1 MCDVIIIGAGASGIV
16 SSIFAKKS
24 NNKVIVLERN
34 DKSLK
39 KLLMTGNG
47 RCNYMNDEYNIK
59 KYHSEDIDIVDK
71 IISSNNIEMV
81 KDFFDSLGVIPKI
94 KNGYYYPYSNQA
106 VTIKNVLEEE
116 ALNKGVEI
124 RYNSLVEDVYK
135 ENDKFVV
142 ICNGKKLVCDNLVIA
157 TGSRA
162 YPVTGSDGVGYK
174 FLTNFNHAIVEV
186 VPSLVQLTSDFKY
199 LKNWDGVRSDVVLE
213 LFEDDKYIATE
224 SGEVQLTNY
233 GISGICTFNLS
244 HYVTRGINNHKYTMS
259 INFVPFIDTLITPWM
274 DNYSKKNSD
283 KNIYNLLEGFL
294 NTKLIDIILKV
305 SNIDGNR
312 YYNDLENDE
321 KLVLCKNLKG
331 LKINIIGHKSFDSAQ
346 ICSGGVKL
354 SEIDYNTFES
364 KLVNNLYITGELL
377 DMNGN
382 CGGYNLT
389 TCWISGILSGKS
401 IGDKYDKS

>member
-47 RCNYMNDEYNIK
+47 RCNYMNEEYNTS
-59 KYHSEDIDIVDK
+59 KYHSDDIDIVDK

-81 KDFFDSLGVIPKI
+81 KEFFDSIGVIPKI

-106 VTIKNVLEEE
+106 VTIKNMLEEK
-116 ALNKGVEI
+116 AISLGVEI
-124 RYNSLVEDVYK
+124 KYNSLVTDINKV
-135 ENDKFVV
+135 NDKFEV
-142 ICNGKKLVCDNLVIA
+142 ICNDEKMYCDNLVIA
-157 TGSRA
+157 TGSKA
-162 YPVTGSDGVGYK
+162 YPITGSDGLGYN
-174 FLTNFNHAIVEV
+174 FLSKFNHTIVDV
-186 VPSLVQLTSDFKY
+186 VPALVQLTSDFKY
-199 LKNWDGVRSDVVLE
+199 LKLWDGVRSDVVLE

-224 SGEVQLTNY
+224 SGEIQLTNY
-233 GISGICTFNLS
+233 GVSGICVFNLS
-244 HYVTRGINNHKYTMS
+244 HYVTRGIKNHKYTIS

-274 DNYSKKNSD
+274 DNYSKKNIN
-283 KNIYNLLEGFL
+283 KNLYQLLEGLL

-312 YYNDLENDE
+312 YYNDLSNDE

-331 LKINIIGHKSFDSAQ
+331 LKINIIGHKDFDNSQ

-364 KLVNNLYITGELL
+364 KLVSNLYITGELL
-377 DMNGN
+377 DMNGV

-389 TCWISGILSGKS
+389 TCWISGILSGQS
-401 IGDKYDKS
+401 IGDKYD

>member
-47 RCNYMNDEYNIK
+47 RCNYMNEVYNTS
-59 KYHSEDIDIVDK
+59 KYHSKDIDIVDK

-81 KDFFDSLGVIPKI
+81 KEFFDSIGVIPKI

-106 VTIKNVLEEE
+106 VTIKNMLEEK
-116 ALNKGVEI
+116 AISLGVEI
-124 RYNSLVEDVYK
+124 KYNFLVTDINKV
-135 ENDKFVV
+135 NDKFEV
-142 ICNGKKLVCDNLVIA
+142 ICNDEKMYCDNLVIA
-157 TGSRA
+157 TGSKA
-162 YPVTGSDGVGYK
+162 YPITGSDGLGYN
-174 FLTNFNHAIVEV
+174 FLSKFNHTIVDV

-199 LKNWDGVRSDVVLE
+199 LKLWDGVRSDVVLE

-224 SGEVQLTNY
+224 SGEIQLTNY
-233 GISGICTFNLS
+233 GISGICVFNLS
-244 HYVTRGINNHKYTMS
+244 HYVTRGIKNYKYTIS

-274 DNYSKKNSD
+274 DNYSKKNIN
-283 KNIYNLLEGFL
+283 KNLYQLLEGLL

-312 YYNDLENDE
+312 YYNDLSNDE

-331 LKINIIGHKSFDSAQ
+331 LKINIIGHKDFDNSQ

-354 SEIDYNTFES
+354 TEIDYNTFES
-364 KLVNNLYITGELL
+364 KLVSNLYITGELL
-377 DMNGN
+377 DMNGI

-389 TCWISGILSGKS
+389 TCWISGILSGRA
-401 IGDKYDKS
+401 IGDKYD

>member
-16 SSIFAKKS
+16 SSIFAKRK

-47 RCNYMNDEYNIK
+47 RCNYMNEVYNTS

-81 KDFFDSLGVIPKI
+81 KEFFDSIGVIPKI

-106 VTIKNVLEEE
+106 VTIKNMLEEK
-116 ALNKGVEI
+116 AISLGVEI
-124 RYNSLVEDVYK
+124 KYNSLVTDICK
-135 ENDKFVV
+135 ENERFVV
-142 ICNGKKLVCDNLVIA
+142 ICNNEKLYCDNLVIA

-162 YPVTGSDGVGYK
+162 YPVTGSDGSGYK
-174 FLTNFNHAIVEV
+174 FLSNFNHTIVDV

-199 LKNWDGVRSDVVLE
+199 LKLWDGVRSDVVLE

-224 SGEVQLTNY
+224 SGEIQLTNY
-233 GISGICTFNLS
+233 GVSGICVFNLS
-244 HYVTRGINNHKYTMS
+244 HYVTRGIKNHKYTIS

-283 KNIYNLLEGFL
+283 KKLYNLLEGLL
-294 NTKLIDIILKV
+294 NTKLIEIILKV
-305 SNIDGNR
+305 SNIDGNS
-312 YYNDLENDE
+312 YYNDLSNNE
-321 KLVLCKNLKG
+321 KLILCKNLKG
-331 LKINIIGHKSFDSAQ
+331 LKINIIGHKLFDNSQ

-364 KLVNNLYITGELL
+364 KLVSNLYITGELL
-377 DMNGN
+377 DMNGI

-389 TCWISGILSGKS
+389 TCWISGILSGRA
-401 IGDKYDKS
+401 IGDKYD

>member
-34 DKSLK
+34 DKSLR

-47 RCNYMNDEYNIK
+47 RCNYMNEEYNTK

-135 ENDKFVV
+135 EDNKFVV
-142 ICNGKKLVCDNLVIA
+142 LCNNEKLYCDNLVIA
-157 TGSRA
+157 TGSKA

-174 FLTNFNHAIVEV
+174 FLTNFNHTIVEV

-199 LKNWDGVRSDVVLE
+199 LKLWDGVRSDVVLE

-224 SGEVQLTNY
+224 SGEIQLTNY

-244 HYVTRGINNHKYTMS
+244 HYVTRGINNHKYTVS

-274 DNYSKKNSD
+274 DNYNKKNSN

-305 SNIDGNR
+305 SNIDGNK
-312 YYNDLENDE
+312 YYNDLSNAE

-364 KLVNNLYITGELL
+364 KLVSNLYITGELL
-377 DMNGN
+377 DMNGV

-389 TCWISGILSGKS
+389 TCWISGILSGKA
-401 IGDKYDKS
+401 IGDKYD

>member
-16 SSIFAKKS
+16 SSIFAKKK
-24 NNKVIVLERN
+24 NNRVIVLERN

-47 RCNYMNDEYNIK
+47 RCNYMNESYSTKN
-59 KYHSEDIDIVDK
+59 YHSEDIDIVDK

-81 KDFFDSLGVIPKI
+81 KKFFDSIGVIPKI
-94 KNGYYYPYSNQA
+94 KNGYFYPYSNQA
-106 VTIKNVLEEE
+106 ISIKNMLEEK
-116 ALNKGVEI
+116 ALSLGVEI
-124 RYNSLVEDVYK
+124 KYNSLVTDINKV
-135 ENDKFVV
+135 NDKFEV
-142 ICNGKKLVCDNLVIA
+142 ICNDEKMYCDNLVIA
-157 TGSRA
+157 TGSKA
-162 YPVTGSDGVGYK
+162 YPITGSDGLGYN
-174 FLTNFNHAIVEV
+174 FLSKFNHTIVEV
-186 VPSLVQLTSDFKY
+186 VPALVQLTSDFKY
-199 LKNWDGVRSDVVLE
+199 LKLWDGVRSDVTLE
-213 LFEDDKYIATE
+213 LFEDDKYVDTE
-224 SGEVQLTNY
+224 TGEIQLTNY

-244 HYVTRGINNHKYTMS
+244 HYVTRGINNHKYTIS

-274 DNYSKKNSD
+274 DDYSKKNSN
-283 KNIYNLLEGFL
+283 KNIYSLLEGFL

-312 YYNDLENDE
+312 YYKDLSNEE

-331 LKINIIGHKSFDSAQ
+331 LKINITGSKGFDSSQ

-364 KLVNNLYITGELL
+364 KVVSNLYITGELL
-377 DMNGN
+377 DMNGV

-389 TCWISGILSGKS
+389 TCWISGILSGKA
-401 IGDKYDKS
+401 IGDKYD

>member
-47 RCNYMNDEYNIK
+47 RCNYMNEVYNTS
-59 KYHSEDIDIVDK
+59 KYHSDDIDIVDK

-81 KDFFDSLGVIPKI
+81 KEFFDSIGVIPKI

-106 VTIKNVLEEE
+106 VTIKNMLEEK
-116 ALNKGVEI
+116 AISLGVEI
-124 RYNSLVEDVYK
+124 KYNSLVTDINKV
-135 ENDKFVV
+135 NDKFEVV
-142 ICNGKKLVCDNLVIA
+142 CNDEKYICDNLVIA
-157 TGSRA
+157 TGSKA
-162 YPVTGSDGVGYK
+162 YPITGSDGLGYN
-174 FLTNFNHAIVEV
+174 FLSKFNHTIVDV

-199 LKNWDGVRSDVVLE
+199 LKQWDGVRSDVVLE

-224 SGEVQLTNY
+224 SGEIQLTNY
-233 GISGICTFNLS
+233 GVSGICVFNLS
-244 HYVTRGINNHKYTMS
+244 HYVTRGIKNHKYTIS

-274 DNYSKKNSD
+274 DNYSKKNVK
-283 KNIYNLLEGFL
+283 KNLYQLLEGLL

-312 YYNDLENDE
+312 YYNDLSNDE

-331 LKINIIGHKSFDSAQ
+331 LKINIIGHKDFDNSQ
-346 ICSGGVKL
+346 ICSGGL
-354 SEIDYNTFES
+354 SLTEIDYNTFES
-364 KLVNNLYITGELL
+364 KLVSNLYITGELL
-377 DMNGN
+377 DMNGV

-389 TCWISGILSGKS
+389 TCWISGILSGKA
-401 IGDKYDKS
+401 IGDKYD

>member
-47 RCNYMNDEYNIK
+47 RCNYMNEEYNTS
-59 KYHSEDIDIVDK
+59 KYHSDDIDIVDK

-81 KDFFDSLGVIPKI
+81 KEFFDSIGVIPKI

-106 VTIKNVLEEE
+106 VTIKNMLEEK
-116 ALNKGVEI
+116 AISLGVEI
-124 RYNSLVEDVYK
+124 KYNSLVTDINKV
-135 ENDKFVV
+135 NDKFEV
-142 ICNGKKLVCDNLVIA
+142 ICNDEKMYCDNLVIA
-157 TGSRA
+157 TGSKA
-162 YPVTGSDGVGYK
+162 YPITGSDGLGYN
-174 FLTNFNHAIVEV
+174 FLSKFNHTIVDV

-199 LKNWDGVRSDVVLE
+199 LKLWDGVRSDVVLE

-224 SGEVQLTNY
+224 SGEIQLTNY
-233 GISGICTFNLS
+233 GVSGICVFNLS
-244 HYVTRGINNHKYTMS
+244 HYVTRGIKNHKYTIS

-274 DNYSKKNSD
+274 DNYSKKNIN
-283 KNIYNLLEGFL
+283 KNLYQLLEGLL

-312 YYNDLENDE
+312 YYNDLSNDE

-331 LKINIIGHKSFDSAQ
+331 LKINIIGHKDFDNSQ

-364 KLVNNLYITGELL
+364 KLVSNLYITGELL
-377 DMNGN
+377 DMNGV

-389 TCWISGILSGKS
+389 TCWISGILSGQS
-401 IGDKYDKS
+401 IGDKYD

>member
-16 SSIFAKKS
+16 SSIFAKRK

-47 RCNYMNDEYNIK
+47 RCNYMNEVYNTS

-81 KDFFDSLGVIPKI
+81 KEFFDSIGVIPKI

-106 VTIKNVLEEE
+106 VTIKNMLEEK
-116 ALNKGVEI
+116 AISLGVEI
-124 RYNSLVEDVYK
+124 KYNSLVTDICK
-135 ENDKFVV
+135 ENERFVV
-142 ICNGKKLVCDNLVIA
+142 LCNNEKLYCDNLVIA

-162 YPVTGSDGVGYK
+162 YPVTGSDGSGYK
-174 FLTNFNHAIVEV
+174 FLSNFNHTIVDV

-199 LKNWDGVRSDVVLE
+199 LKLWDGVRSDVVLE

-224 SGEVQLTNY
+224 SGEIQLTNY
-233 GISGICTFNLS
+233 GVSGICVFNLS
-244 HYVTRGINNHKYTMS
+244 HYVTRGIKNHKYTIS

-283 KNIYNLLEGFL
+283 KKLYNLLEGLL
-294 NTKLIDIILKV
+294 NTKLIEIILKV

-312 YYNDLENDE
+312 YYNDLSNDE
-321 KLVLCKNLKG
+321 KLILCKNLKG
-331 LKINIIGHKSFDSAQ
+331 LKINIIGHKSFDNSQ

-364 KLVNNLYITGELL
+364 KLVSNLYITGELL
-377 DMNGN
+377 DMNGI

-389 TCWISGILSGKS
+389 TCWISGILSGRAM
-401 IGDKYDKS
+401 GDKYD

>member
-1 MCDVIIIGAGASGIV
+1 MYDVIIIGAGASGIV

-47 RCNYMNDEYNIK
+47 RCNYMNEEYNTK

-135 ENDKFVV
+135 EDNKFVV
-142 ICNGKKLVCDNLVIA
+142 LCNNEKLYCDNLVIA
-157 TGSRA
+157 TGSKA

-174 FLTNFNHAIVEV
+174 FLTNFNHTIVEV

-199 LKNWDGVRSDVVLE
+199 LKLWDGVRSDVVLE

-224 SGEVQLTNY
+224 SGEIQLTNY

-244 HYVTRGINNHKYTMS
+244 HYVTRGINNHKYTVS

-274 DNYSKKNSD
+274 DNYNKKNSN

-305 SNIDGNR
+305 SNIDGNK
-312 YYNDLENDE
+312 YYNDLSNDE

-364 KLVNNLYITGELL
+364 KLVSNLYITGELL
-377 DMNGN
+377 DMNGV

-389 TCWISGILSGKS
+389 TCWISGILSGKA
-401 IGDKYDKS
+401 IGDKYD

>member
-16 SSIFAKKS
+16 SSIFAKRK
-24 NNKVIVLERN
+24 NNNVIVLERN

-47 RCNYMNDEYNIK
+47 RCNYMNEVYNTS

-81 KDFFDSLGVIPKI
+81 KEFFDSIGVIPKI

-106 VTIKNVLEEE
+106 VTIKNMLEEK
-116 ALNKGVEI
+116 AISLGVEI
-124 RYNSLVEDVYK
+124 KYNSLVTDICK
-135 ENDKFVV
+135 ENERFVV
-142 ICNGKKLVCDNLVIA
+142 LCNNEKLYCDNLVIA

-162 YPVTGSDGVGYK
+162 YPVTGSDGSGYK
-174 FLTNFNHAIVEV
+174 FLSNFNHTIVDV

-199 LKNWDGVRSDVVLE
+199 LKLWDGVRSDVVLE

-224 SGEVQLTNY
+224 SGEIQLTNY
-233 GISGICTFNLS
+233 GVSGICVFNLS
-244 HYVTRGINNHKYTMS
+244 HYVTRGIKNHKYTIS

-283 KNIYNLLEGFL
+283 KKLYNLLEGLL
-294 NTKLIDIILKV
+294 NTKLIEIILKV

-312 YYNDLENDE
+312 YYNDLSNDE
-321 KLVLCKNLKG
+321 KLILCKNLKG
-331 LKINIIGHKSFDSAQ
+331 LKINIIGHKSFDNSQ

-364 KLVNNLYITGELL
+364 KLVSNLYITGELL
-377 DMNGN
+377 DMNGI

-389 TCWISGILSGKS
+389 TCWISGILSGRA
-401 IGDKYDKS
+401 IGDKYD

>member
-16 SSIFAKKS
+16 SSIFAKKN
-24 NNKVIVLERN
+24 NNKVVVLERN

-47 RCNYMNDEYNIK
+47 RCNYMNESYSTKN
-59 KYHSEDIDIVDK
+59 YHSEDLDIVDK

-81 KDFFDSLGVIPKI
+81 KEFFDSIGVIPKI

-106 VTIKNVLEEE
+106 ITIKNMLEEE

-124 RYNSLVEDVYK
+124 RYNSLVEDVCK
-135 ENDKFVV
+135 ENEKFVV
-142 ICNGKKLVCDNLVIA
+142 LCNGERLVCDNLVIA

-162 YPVTGSDGVGYK
+162 YPITGSDGMGYK
-174 FLTNFNHAIVEV
+174 FLSNFNHTIVDV

-199 LKNWDGVRSDVVLE
+199 LKQWDGVRSDVVLE
-213 LFEDDKYIATE
+213 LFEDDKYIDTE
-224 SGEVQLTNY
+224 SGEIQLTDY

-244 HYVTRGINNHKYTMS
+244 HYVTRGIKNHKYTIS
-259 INFVPFIDTLITPWM
+259 INFVPFIETLITPWM
-274 DNYSKKNSD
+274 DNYSNKNSS
-283 KNIYNLLEGFL
+283 KNIYKLLEGLL

-312 YYNDLENDE
+312 YYKDLSNDE

-331 LKINIIGHKSFDSAQ
+331 LKINITGNKSFDSSQ

-354 SEIDYNTFES
+354 TEINYNTFES
-364 KLVNNLYITGELL
+364 KLVSNLYITGELL

-389 TCWISGILSGKS
+389 TCWISGILAGCA
-401 IGDKYDKS
+401 IGDKYD

>member
-1 MCDVIIIGAGASGIV
+1 MYDVIIIGAGASGIV

-47 RCNYMNDEYNIK
+47 RCNYMNEEYNTK

-135 ENDKFVV
+135 EDNKFVV
-142 ICNGKKLVCDNLVIA
+142 LCNNEKLYCDNLVIA
-157 TGSRA
+157 TGSKA

-174 FLTNFNHAIVEV
+174 FLTNFNHTIVEV

-199 LKNWDGVRSDVVLE
+199 LKLWDGVRSDVVLE

-224 SGEVQLTNY
+224 SGEIQLTNY

-244 HYVTRGINNHKYTMS
+244 HYVTRGINNHKYTVS

-274 DNYSKKNSD
+274 DNYNKKNSN

-305 SNIDGNR
+305 SNIDGNK
-312 YYNDLENDE
+312 YYNDLSNDE

-364 KLVNNLYITGELL
+364 KLVSNLYITGELL
-377 DMNGN
+377 DMNGV

-389 TCWISGILSGKS
+389 TCWISGILSGEA
-401 IGDKYDKS
+401 IGDKYD

>member
-24 NNKVIVLERN
+24 NNRVIVLERN

-47 RCNYMNDEYNIK
+47 RCNYMNESYSIK
-59 KYHSEDIDIVDK
+59 NYHSEDIDIVDK
-71 IISSNNIEMV
+71 IISSDNIEMV
-81 KDFFDSLGVIPKI
+81 KEFFDSIGVIPKI
-94 KNGYYYPYSNQA
+94 KNGYFYPYSNQA
-106 VTIKNVLEEE
+106 ITIKNMLEEK
-116 ALNKGVEI
+116 ALSLGVEI
-124 RYNSLVEDVYK
+124 KYNSLVTDINKV
-135 ENDKFVV
+135 NDKFEV
-142 ICNGKKLVCDNLVIA
+142 ICNDEKIYCDNLVIA

-162 YPVTGSDGVGYK
+162 YQITGSDGLGYK
-174 FLTNFNHAIVEV
+174 FLSKFNHTIVDV
-186 VPSLVQLTSDFKY
+186 VPALVQLTSDFKY
-199 LKNWDGVRSDVVLE
+199 LKLWDGVRSDVALE
-213 LFEDDKYIATE
+213 LFEDDKFIDTE
-224 SGEVQLTNY
+224 SGEIQLTNY

-244 HYVTRGINNHKYTMS
+244 HYVTRGINNHKYTIS

-274 DNYSKKNSD
+274 DDYSKKNSN
-283 KNIYNLLEGFL
+283 KNIYSLLEGLL

-312 YYNDLENDE
+312 YYKDLSNEE
-321 KLVLCKNLKG
+321 KLILCKNLKG
-331 LKINIIGHKSFDSAQ
+331 LKINITGSKGFDSSQ

-364 KLVNNLYITGELL
+364 KLVSNLYITGELL
-377 DMNGN
+377 DMNGV

-389 TCWISGILSGKS
+389 TCWISGILSGKA
-401 IGDKYDKS
+401 IGDKYD